1 MHHTVSKLLKY
12 VGLVIGLGLLAS
24 CSNSL
29 NGRELAPNKEVAPY
43 YVASVKIDGSST
55 QAEVEQRYGG
65 STISFN
71 PKAGFAVLGFSKEEG
86 ELSTLATTVNQNA
99 YSNPEVGSSG
109 ISAWSSGFSAWA
121 GGFSAW
127 AGGWSA
133 WASGET
139 SSTPPLPQENASIF
153 NQIKLAQAHELSHNY
168 GQGIKVAVIDTGIDL
183 NHPMFQG
190 RLAPSTEWKDY
201 VDNDS
206 YPQEGSSSGKA
217 YGHGTAAAGIVLQVA
232 PLATILPIRV
242 LGPDGQGDLDD
253 LLLAIDWAVQKG
265 ADVINLSLG
274 SVDYIDPLF
283 YTVDAAMSSGVY
295 IVAAAGNTGNT
306 TLLHPAAGAQI
317 IANEG
322 KLMSIGS
329 VTSTDSKSSF
339 SSYGSDLEYVAPG
352 EKILTAYPN
361 NQVAKVT
368 GTSFATPLYSGTLAL
383 YMSDIGNF
391 SSRNLD
397 SYLAGGSDYVGF
409 SDGRLNVAK
418 GYNYFS
424 ISSSPS
430 SSSKTLSLQGKWT
443 SSGGRSSSASSN
455 PKYSFSVD
463 QSGTVS
469 IDLSSSIDTYLYL
482 LNSSGQVIATDDD
495 GGSGYNSRIQ
505 MSLSKG
511 SYTVVAAT
519 YSSGQSGSFTVSV
532 NGTVSNLT
540 AK

>member
-1 MHHTVSKLLKY
+1 MHSITSKLPKLTA
-12 VGLVIGLGLLAS
+12 LVLSLGLLAS
-24 CSNSL
+24 CTSPKNPS
-29 NGRELAPNKEVAPY
+29 GKEVAPY
-43 YVASVKIDGSST
+43 YVASVKIDST
-55 QAEVEQRYGG
+55 AQQADIEKQYGG
-65 STISFN
+65 SSILFN
-71 PKAGFAVLGFSKEEG
+71 PKAGYAVLAFSKEAG
-86 ELSTLATTVNQNA
+86 ELTTLTTTVNQNA

-133 WASGET
+133 WASG
-139 SSTPPLPQENASIF
+139 SSNTTPALPQENASIF
-153 NQIKLAQAHELSHNY
+153 NQIKLPQAHELSQNY

-183 NHPMFQG
+183 NHAMFQG
-190 RLAPSTEWKDY
+190 RLTPSTEWKDY

-217 YGHGTAAAGIVLQVA
+217 YGHGTAAAGIILQVA

-253 LLLAIDWAVQKG
+253 VLLAIDWAVQKG

-274 SVDYIDPLF
+274 SNDYIDPLF
-283 YTVDAAMSSGVY
+283 WTIEAAINSGVY
-295 IVAAAGNTGNT
+295 IVAAAGNSGNT
-306 TLLHPAAGAQI
+306 TLLHPAAGAKI

-329 VTSTDSKSSF
+329 VTSGDSRSNF

-383 YMSDIGNF
+383 YMSDMGNF
-391 SSRNLD
+391 SSQNLD
-397 SYLAGGSDYVGF
+397 SYLVNGSDYVGF

-418 GYNYFS
+418 GYNTLPLS
-424 ISSSPS
+424 PSPS
-430 SSSKTLSLQGKWT
+430 SGSKTLSVQGQWS
-443 SSGGRSSSASSN
+443 SSGGRNSSSSSN
-455 PKYSFSVD
+455 PRYSFSVE
-463 QSGTVS
+463 QSGTVT
-469 IDLSSSIDTYLYL
+469 IDIGSSIDTFLYL
-482 LNSSGQVIATDDD
+482 LNSYGQIIATDDD

-532 NGTVSNLT
+532 TGAVSNLR
-540 AK
+540 